1 MRWFALKEFA
11 VAELA
16 DEFAVA
22 GLDLA
27 ADAVVTAVQ
36 SNDSTETVPPGRPS
50 MLRRCWLRSDMPMS
64 GSTSAA
70 SISMVRSPLG
80 EVDRQVGRWFAY
92 VKAYDTDINMS
103 TYVAANCV
111 GTSPSLN
118 DNSRSGSVHA

>member
-36 SNDSTETVPPGRPS
+36 SNDSTETVPPGRTS

-70 SISMVRSPLG
+70 SISMVRSRPTPLRG
-80 EVDRQVGRWFAY
+80 
-92 VKAYDTDINMS
+92 
-103 TYVAANCV
+103 
-111 GTSPSLN
+111 
-118 DNSRSGSVHA
+118 